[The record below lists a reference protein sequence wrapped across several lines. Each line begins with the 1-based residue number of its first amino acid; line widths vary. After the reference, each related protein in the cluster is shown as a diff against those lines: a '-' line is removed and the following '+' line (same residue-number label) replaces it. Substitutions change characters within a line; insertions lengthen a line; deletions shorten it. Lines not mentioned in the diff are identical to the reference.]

1 MEKFESGIFE
11 KRIGLYLYIC
21 IFIYKIRVEV
31 NYKLFILRKKK
42 CQCCRNLS
50 TSKHKHTHTFSLAR
64 IHLDSNFKATLFIPT
79 PIPFEKL
86 LLYSKQQAHLIKN
99 NRKDSKRRELRFE
112 KIVEDKFQRQKNSQ
126 KNETQI
132 SSKTNKSSI
141 AWNIDR

>member
-64 IHLDSNFKATLFIPT
+64 IHLDSNFKATLFIP
-79 PIPFEKL
+79 IPFEKL

-99 NRKDSKRRELRFE
+99 NRKDSKQRELRFE